1 MLTVIAR
8 GVGGRDTGE
17 CALTWASGNAG
28 MRGAWGAERDGA
40 QQGRGDAG
48 HSGMRGALSVRG
60 RRRSPEPR

>member
-1 MLTVIAR
+1 MLTVIPR

-17 CALTWASGNAG
+17 CTLTWASGNAG

-48 HSGMRGALSVRG
+48 CAEREGPQA
-60 RRRSPEPR
+60 